1 MFSRVIIDASN
12 LLAFQF
18 YNAIGKQ
25 DDGTSNTAFGIV
37 SKSIMSGINPAS
49 RFATK
54 DKEGNHSHTTFICWW
69 ACVNSWDD
77 IRDRGFSFVLLAG
90 AICL

>member
-1 MFSRVIIDASN
+1 MFSRVNWFLESIGLSI
-12 LLAFQF
+12 

-69 ACVNSWDD
+69 LAS
-77 IRDRGFSFVLLAG
+77 IAGTIFVIVVSHLSY
-90 AICL
+90 